1 MKAIQ
6 LLLLLFSLTPFLSF
20 SQSQNETDQI
30 IINVEHPQAIISI
43 NLQSVKDVTSF
54 WDFHKEIDMVVRN
67 MENLDV
73 DTTDP
78 DLLTKITVTVGSNK
92 EMTLQL
98 RQYLPENI
106 RYIQDENMHLHKTP
120 KDSLLI
126 RYPHNQNVTIALHN
140 IEDLQLLKQIKWDDL
155 LEEHSITSNYRRIH
169 RREIVK
175 DVLLLK
181 DKNHKLQ
188 RIETDKSSN
197 DQLLFTLYLGTGVYN
212 NNLMMHFGS
221 EVSFQF
227 AGKSYFKQC
236 IGLSFESLLDFE
248 EQNGKTERHI
258 NGFIDLFYEFNTTQ
272 WSSITPSFFRLN
284 LGYLITRNSDLFKK
298 NTFRLGI
305 TKDLGHNLRIT
316 PELYFPGNFKN
327 VNPGLKISYCL

>member
-1 MKAIQ
+1 MKAIH
-6 LLLLLFSLTPFLSF
+6 LLLLLFSLTPLLSF

-78 DLLTKITVTVGSNK
+78 DLTTKIIVTVSSNK
-92 EMTLQL
+92 ETKLQL
-98 RQYLPENI
+98 RQYLPEDI
-106 RYIQDENMHLHKTP
+106 RYIQDENMNLHKTL
-120 KDSLLI
+120 KDSLVI
-126 RYPHNQNVTIALHN
+126 RYPFNQNVTIALN
-140 IEDLQLLKQIKWDDL
+140 SMEDLQLLRLMKWDDL
-155 LEEHSITSNYRRIH
+155 LEEYSVTSNYRRIH

-197 DQLLFTLYLGTGVYN
+197 DQLLISLYLGTGVYN
-212 NNLMMHFGS
+212 NNLIMHLGS
-221 EVSFQF
+221 EFSFQF

-248 EQNGKTERHI
+248 EQNGKTERRI

-272 WSSITPSFFRLN
+272 WSSKTPNFFRFN
-284 LGYLITRNSDLFKK
+284 LGYLTTRNSELFEK
-298 NTFRLGI
+298 NTFRLGV

-316 PELYFPGNFKN
+316 PELYFIGKFNKA
-327 VNPGLKISYCL
+327 NPGLKISYWF